1 MNFENTKL
9 NQLSIYTS
17 EELYLNFIDDKRN
30 EDPEKKFSSYIGTY
44 FNFDKNDSLKPL
56 ENIKIEI
63 SKRRSAGN
71 TIIIKFNAFK

>member
-1 MNFENTKL
+1 MNFENTQL
-9 NQLSIYTS
+9 TQLSIYTS
-17 EELYLNFIDDKRN
+17 EELFLNFIDDKRN
-30 EDPEKKFSSYIGTY
+30 EDIEKKFSSYIGTY
-44 FNFDKNDSLKPL
+44 FNFDKNDTLKPP